1 MAVGDGTDVAEAGD
15 MVMVIDGLAPEGME
29 AGVSDTEG
37 DVDREPVAG
46 AVVGDVVG
54 VAVAAAVP
62 VLDPEPWLEG
72 VADCDAPMDGEY
84 EGLAALVPV
93 GDAEPVWDAV
103 IVGVAE
109 PLAVDDKVPELLVD
123 TLADGLSDTELEMD
137 LVTLGE
143 GDGDGAPL
151 LVAEAEGD

>member
-1 MAVGDGTDVAEAGD
+1 MPADPHNDETHSTYTR
-15 MVMVIDGLAPEGME
+15 LASIP
-29 AGVSDTEG
+29 A
-37 DVDREPVAG
+37 
-46 AVVGDVVG
+46 
-54 VAVAAAVP
+54 
-62 VLDPEPWLEG
+62 
-72 VADCDAPMDGEY
+72 
-84 EGLAALVPV
+84 
-93 GDAEPVWDAV
+93 WDAV